1 MIERIYATKLMGISD
16 AAARLLEVDEQERAL
31 LITAERIAEEYGV
44 ELDEVVRELQ
54 EVCERIRRWGLQP
67 ELRRLAQELGMSEER
82 VRALHEAEM
91 EKYAL

>member
-1 MIERIYATKLMGISD
+1 MIKRIYAANLMGISD
-16 AAARLLEVDEQERAL
+16 ADLGRLEVEEKERDMLIAAEQL
-31 LITAERIAEEYGV
+31 AEEYGV
-44 ELDEVVRELQ
+44 ELDQALRDLQ
-54 EVCERIRRWGLQP
+54 EICERIERWGLQP